1 MSPHLSSKQ
10 TVAGVDGHYRSV
22 QVDLIQ
28 HFAQPGCV
36 TMVDLP
42 VLPAVKQ
49 EKLSI
54 TVCSGELDLRLKLI
68 GCNITSSV
76 KE

>member
-1 MSPHLSSKQ
+1 MFGRATIRLGIGPHSS
-10 TVAGVDGHYRSV
+10 
-22 QVDLIQ
+22 LIQ

-49 EKLSI
+49 EKLSL
-54 TVCSGELDLRLKLI
+54 TVCSGELDLRLKLFKLI